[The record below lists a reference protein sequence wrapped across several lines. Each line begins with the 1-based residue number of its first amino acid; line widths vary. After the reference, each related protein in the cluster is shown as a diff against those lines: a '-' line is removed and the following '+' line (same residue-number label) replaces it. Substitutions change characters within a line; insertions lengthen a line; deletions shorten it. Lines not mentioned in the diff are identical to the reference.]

1 MSADL
6 DLVLDLLE
14 RCSLRSSI
22 WSCILRIVSNN
33 ASSRRL
39 DSAVSDADPGLS
51 VRSGVL
57 DRALVVLDI
66 LGGAG
71 GGAGGGALAVGRAPD
86 GNAGLKATALGVDPA
101 GVAGAGVADPAA
113 AAAMDLDSAFART
126 GAPNSFVKSTVAG
139 LEGFTSKKACR
150 T

>member
-39 DSAVSDADPGLS
+39 DSTLSDADPGVS

-57 DRALVVLDI
+57 DRALVVLDV

-113 AAAMDLDSAFART
+113 AAMDLDSAFART

-139 LEGFTSKKACR
+139 LEGFTSKKAPR